1 MDFYKLNEVEDWTC
15 IKVVE
20 HYHANSEQKDWKKVL
35 DSIKKDLKKDWTASM
50 DKIDDRA
57 QFKIEFQQHHQDV
70 NTDVTAP
77 TKKVKTSRIKTP
89 ERQIYLLEQSI
100 EDCYEQ
106 SDSVEGNE
114 EDGQPFLMS
123 NDHDVEITHED
134 DNNPFIAKTGEG
146 SMKCKVVLSWNHAI
160 TNVVI
165 NNDSENDLNSIEK
178 LKANLT
184 LSYEKEIDLILCLL
198 SIMYCNEFK
207 PEYIKCSKKAWNEA
221 LPRSLAPKMLLTIA
235 HSVMIEYNMLL
246 NDKQSLNTRWRENWA
261 KGNTLLM
268 DEDKDIFDC
277 VQIVLR
283 NFYNENKKL
292 DEDTFIHRY
301 CHQVLEEIFNKT
313 EYSLIWANGESESSK
328 ARRLLDGHNHG
339 RKPDFWILSKI
350 DDTDKELIFA
360 TLKVMANTQ
369 SKIDLLKEENS
380 KLIAE
385 ITELSKENVKVNAE
399 NIEIKAEN
407 AKLRQALE
415 GHETRITKLEQGEKE
430 KSITNTRSALLM
442 KDVLQSPVNFNDT
455 FEQIILQ
462 SEDALVSDIS
472 NNASNSDPKSLEDKE
487 VNEFLDSVNKENVCN
502 EIRERNWE
510 KKLLHESAI
519 NKDLTSDNILSKLSN
534 YHVT

>member
-1 MDFYKLNEVEDWTC
+1 MTSTPDIAAAFAE
-15 IKVVE
+15 
-20 HYHANSEQKDWKKVL
+20 SP
-35 DSIKKDLKKDWTASM
+35 S
-50 DKIDDRA
+50 
-57 QFKIEFQQHHQDV
+57 V
-70 NTDVTAP
+70 NTNTQLDEYL
-77 TKKVKTSRIKTP
+77 VKTSRIKTP
-89 ERQIYLLEQSI
+89 ERQIYPLEQSI

-160 TNVVI
+160 ANVVI
-165 NNDSENDLNSIEK
+165 NNDSEDDISILNSIEK
-178 LKANLT
+178 LKANPT
-184 LSYEKEIDLILCLL
+184 LSYVKEIDLILCLS

-246 NDKQSLNTRWRENWA
+246 NDKQSLNTRWCENWA
-261 KGNTLLM
+261 KGNTLLT

-277 VQIVLR
+277 VQIVSR

-301 CHQVLEEIFNKT
+301 CHQVLKEIFNKT

-328 ARRLLDGHNHG
+328 ARRLLDGHNH
-339 RKPDFWILSKI
+339 
-350 DDTDKELIFA
+350 
-360 TLKVMANTQ
+360 
-369 SKIDLLKEENS
+369 EENS

-430 KSITNTRSALLM
+430 KSITNTRSALSM

-455 FEQIILQ
+455 SEQIILQ
-462 SEDALVSDIS
+462 SEDALNCSLGER
-472 NNASNSDPKSLEDKE
+472 SNSEEPDFPKTEVSELEHDGEVQKKLAHQIIQLSIFNISSISKLTSPCSTNSSVKSLSTTLF
-487 VNEFLDSVNKENVCN
+487 VNNS
-502 EIRERNWE
+502 
-510 KKLLHESAI
+510 
-519 NKDLTSDNILSKLSN
+519 
-534 YHVT
+534 